1 MKARRSMVS
10 HRNTFKYSSPVVIS
24 KRFSTRHILEDQENI
39 VPQRMEDDASLN
51 SAKRR
56 KLYNGQAA
64 AVVDKVIGSSLIAS
78 CPSPG
83 QQSVDMDTSSVITPK
98 RMEQRNSFI
107 FTPPNRQINGL
118 SSNGGG

>member
-1 MKARRSMVS
+1 M
-10 HRNTFKYSSPVVIS
+10 
-24 KRFSTRHILEDQENI
+24 
-39 VPQRMEDDASLN
+39 PQRMEDDASLN